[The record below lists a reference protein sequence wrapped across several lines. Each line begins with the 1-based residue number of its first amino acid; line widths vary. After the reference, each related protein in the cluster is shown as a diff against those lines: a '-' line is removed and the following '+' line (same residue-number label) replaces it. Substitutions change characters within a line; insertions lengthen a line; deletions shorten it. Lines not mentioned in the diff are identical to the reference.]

1 MAFLAQQLRHILMR
15 ALLVAAEIE
24 ELIAV
29 THDGFPLLFKQGFEL
44 GKVLNDNAHGNFPRT
59 HSGKQLVELI
69 RERNIGELVHD
80 KVDMDGSLPP

>member
-1 MAFLAQQLRHILMR
+1 MTARLPVGVGVDGFLAQQLRHILVR

-44 GKVLNDNAHGNFPRT
+44 GKVLNDNAHGNL
-59 HSGKQLVELI
+59 S
-69 RERNIGELVHD
+69 
-80 KVDMDGSLPP
+80 